1 MGTRVNTTIFV
12 CTHLLCRLP
21 LGGEVSRSPLVHYST
36 QIAYGNTLDNN
47 LIHDFPTLLSKN
59 KRRQRRYMHE
69 RRCLHETLE
78 RERKDTADKLELK
91 TLVSVVSTSTYQDII
106 NQ

>member
-1 MGTRVNTTIFV
+1 
-12 CTHLLCRLP
+12 
-21 LGGEVSRSPLVHYST
+21 
-36 QIAYGNTLDNN
+36 
-47 LIHDFPTLLSKN
+47 
-59 KRRQRRYMHE
+59 MHE

-78 RERKDTADKLELK
+78 RERKDTADKLVLK